1 MGSDSA
7 EKHRGRASPSSCSS
21 FCRLSVCLVAITC
34 LCFFTYEPS
43 SGPALASQRMS
54 HQLGGGK
61 PQLERQNAR
70 RIRLDPV
77 TLNDSPLGGGDAQEE
92 AVTQQQQ
99 QQAGAGANV
108 ESGSVAEQQQQQQ
121 QREQD
126 VGIGMQPAL
135 GLYRLSAT
143 DIDGVEQA
151 LHQYMGQVSIVV
163 NVASK
168 CGYTDSNYHGLQS
181 VYEAYKNQG
190 FTVLAF
196 PCNQFGRQEPGSEEE
211 IKAFA
216 ASKGATFPLFGK
228 VDVNGGDASVVWEFL
243 KLQPAFR
250 DGGDIRWNF
259 EKALVGRNGQVIK
272 RYTSTWNDATMR
284 EDIEAALKAPA

>member
-7 EKHRGRASPSSCSS
+7 EKHRGRATASSCSS

-43 SGPALASQRMS
+43 TAPVVTSQRMS
-54 HQLGGGK
+54 HQLGGAK

-70 RIRLDPV
+70 RIRLEPEVLHD
-77 TLNDSPLGGGDAQEE
+77 TPLADGTAQEE
-92 AVTQQQQ
+92 AVATQQQQ
-99 QQAGAGANV
+99 VASGTAV
-108 ESGSVAEQQQQQQ
+108 ESGSGGQQQQQV
-121 QREQD
+121 D
-126 VGIGMQPAL
+126 VGAGAPPAL
-135 GLYRLSAT
+135 GLYRLSAV
-143 DIDGVEQA
+143 DIDGMEQA
-151 LHQYMGQVSIVV
+151 LHQYMGRVSIVV

-168 CGYTDSNYHGLQS
+168 CGYTESNYNGLQS
-181 VYEAYKNQG
+181 VYEAYKDQG

-196 PCNQFGRQEPGSEEE
+196 PCNQFGRQEPGSDAEV
-211 IKAFA
+211 KAFA
-216 ASKGATFPLFGK
+216 ESKGATFPLFSK
-228 VDVNGGDASVVWEFL
+228 VDVNGDNASIVWEFL
-243 KLQPAFR
+243 KLQPAFQ

-272 RYTSTWNDATMR
+272 RYASTWNDAAMR

>member
-7 EKHRGRASPSSCSS
+7 EKHRGRATASSCSS
-21 FCRLSVCLVAITC
+21 FFRLSVCLVAITC
-34 LCFFTYEPS
+34 LGFFTYEPATA
-43 SGPALASQRMS
+43 PVVTSQRMS
-54 HQLGGGK
+54 HQLGGAK

-70 RIRLDPV
+70 RMRLDPAGLED
-77 TLNDSPLGGGDAQEE
+77 TPLADGTAQEE
-92 AVTQQQQ
+92 VVATRQAVSGT
-99 QQAGAGANV
+99 AVESGGRLDVGAGAP
-108 ESGSVAEQQQQQQ
+108 
-121 QREQD
+121 
-126 VGIGMQPAL
+126 PAL
-135 GLYRLSAT
+135 GLYRLSAL

-168 CGYTDSNYHGLQS
+168 CGYTESNYKGLQA
-181 VYEAYKNQG
+181 VYESFKDQG

-196 PCNQFGRQEPGSEEE
+196 PCNQFGRQEPGSDAEV
-211 IKAFA
+211 KAFA
-216 ASKGATFPLFGK
+216 ESKGATFPLFSK
-228 VDVNGGDASVVWEFL
+228 VDVNGDNASIIWEFL

-272 RYTSTWNDATMR
+272 RYTSTWDDAAMR